1 MTSMDKVLYLLKT
14 RGEQTAQSLAGLLQ
28 LTSMGARRH
37 LEALQQR
44 GLVCSEDRPAG
55 KGRPARFWMLTD
67 AGHAR
72 FPDRH
77 GELTAQLLS
86 LLRETAGEAAV
97 EALIEARE
105 QQAMVTYRAGMA
117 DAHDLVAR
125 LQQLVRMRSEEGY
138 MAALQQDGDSWL
150 LVENHCPI
158 CVAARA
164 CQGFC
169 RSELQQFAALLPQA
183 EVRRE
188 HHLLQDGQRC
198 VYRIVPL
205 VGNG

>member
-1 MTSMDKVLYLLKT
+1 MAGVDKVLYLLKT
-14 RGEQTAQSLAGLLQ
+14 RGEQTAQTLAELLQ
-28 LTSMGARRH
+28 LTSMGTRKH

-55 KGRPARFWMLTD
+55 KGRPARYWQLTD

-77 GELTAQLLS
+77 GELTAQLLV

-97 EALIEARE
+97 EALITARE
-105 QQAMVTYRAGMA
+105 QQAMAVYRAGMA
-117 DAHDLVAR
+117 AAANLPAR
-125 LQQLVRMRSEEGY
+125 LQRLAQMRSDEGY
-138 MAALQQDGDSWL
+138 MAELTQDGDSWL
-150 LVENHCPI
+150 LIENHCPI
-158 CVAARA
+158 CAAARA

-183 EVRRE
+183 EVSRE
-188 HHLLQDGQRC
+188 AHLLQGGQRC

-205 VGNG
+205 GEN